1 MDYLPFEIFWKEETK
16 NKYISKLYLNFHL
29 VCMNLNDYDYT
40 DFYNTGTIL
49 YSYL

>member
-16 NKYISKLYLNFHL
+16 IKCISKLYLNFHL
-29 VCMNLNDYDYT
+29 VYMDLNDYDYI
-40 DFYNTGTIL
+40 DFYNTGTIP